1 MPHRTDHVMQKLKT
15 FLEAPL
21 PGGGKRWHVA
31 ALVLLSFAAGAWF
44 F

>member
-1 MPHRTDHVMQKLKT
+1 MPHRTDHVVHQLKA

-31 ALVLLSFAAGAWF
+31 ALCALSFIFGLF